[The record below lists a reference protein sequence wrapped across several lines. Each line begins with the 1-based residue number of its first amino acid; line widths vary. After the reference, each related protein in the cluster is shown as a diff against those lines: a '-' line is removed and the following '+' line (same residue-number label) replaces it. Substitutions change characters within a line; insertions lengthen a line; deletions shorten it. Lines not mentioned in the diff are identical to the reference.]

1 MKLSLEEAKDILMSE
16 FNEHPYVKDAPF
28 GNAKTCKKIYAYIT
42 ACVDSGVSSCDC
54 KEWIVSLFKEMN
66 VSDIDSLTFGID
78 SIYKYVELHK

>member
-54 KEWIVSLFKEMN
+54 K
-66 VSDIDSLTFGID
+66 
-78 SIYKYVELHK
+78 